1 MTRTRTTRALA
12 AVLAF
17 LLFATLLFAGMP
29 VRAAGELVLKEGAA
43 ITYNKDAAVMKADA
57 VKALV
62 DFEASGIPADYDLA
76 DFDVEYAFLGANAMQ
91 DVLGIDIPGMFKF
104 SVLGIEVDVSS
115 QVEGFMDKWVN
126 IWVDAENGTYDAPT
140 IDVTGIPL
148 VGSTAQNVV
157 DGIVSSI
164 SLKLQNA
171 MQEKLGVGFNHIQ
184 AGKDQVVRVRY
195 QGGDWVT
202 GSLTV
207 NKANVKVNVRSAS
220 LYFDQ
225 VVGEN
230 FVTTDPEDDFM
241 IFTFY
246 TGVTTDI
253 APTVYFQPPENELLS
268 KAMEKVIDP
277 LYARM
282 YGNGQTLTERL
293 RQGTTVGEVM
303 EIANQ
308 VIDMLQNA
316 SQQPLARAI
325 LDAAGFDVDMVNG
338 LVNGLQQ
345 VSGIASNWRFAIGQP
360 DRAGAYAVVAVA
372 INRNYNPGI
381 GVGGLLVK
389 MRLFGV
395 SLQWNDVDAKESTV
409 GAQVDFGASAVYDGK
424 VQPGQT
430 VKTLFLG
437 FTSSGLYLSGDAPT
451 EAGRYLETAFPL
463 GGNFLAIPIVRM
475 VTINEV

>member
-43 ITYNKDAAVMKADA
+43 ITYNKDASVMKADA

-76 DFDVEYAFLGANAMQ
+76 DFDVEYAFLGANAVAE
-91 DVLGIDIPGMFKF
+91 VLGIDVKGTLNKIPLIGDWLAPMAEKWTNLWVNAESGNWDMPVAGSGIPVVGPAIESAF
-104 SVLGIEVDVSS
+104 SSLSTMVQDALEDNLGI
-115 QVEGFMDKWVN
+115 
-126 IWVDAENGTYDAPT
+126 
-140 IDVTGIPL
+140 
-148 VGSTAQNVV
+148 
-157 DGIVSSI
+157 
-164 SLKLQNA
+164 
-171 MQEKLGVGFNHIQ
+171 GFNHIQ
-184 AGKDQVVRVRY
+184 AGEDQIVRVRY

-246 TGVTTDI
+246 SGVTTDL
-253 APTVYFQPPENELLS
+253 APTIYFQPPENELLS
-268 KAMEKVIDP
+268 KAMEIVIDP
-277 LYARM
+277 LYARL

-293 RQGTTVGEVM
+293 REGTTVGEVM
-303 EIANQ
+303 VIVNQ
-308 VIDMLQNA
+308 LTDLLQKASETPLFKSILENA
-316 SQQPLARAI
+316 
-325 LDAAGFDVDMVNG
+325 GVDVDMLNG
-338 LVNGLQQ
+338 LVDGMQQ
-345 VSGIASNWRFAIGQP
+345 IAGIADNWRFAIGQP
-360 DRAGAYAVVAVA
+360 DRAGAYVVSAVA

-381 GVGGLLVK
+381 GAGVLLVK

-395 SLQWNDVDAKESTV
+395 SLQWNDVNAKESTV
-409 GAQVDFGASAVYDGK
+409 GDQVDFGASAVYEGK
-424 VQPGQT
+424 VQKQT
-430 VKTLFLG
+430 VKTLFVGL
-437 FTSSGLYLSGDAPT
+437 TSDGLYLSGDAPT
-451 EAGRYLETAFPL
+451 AAGRYLETAFPL
-463 GGNFLAIPIVRM
+463 GGNFLAIPIVRV
-475 VTINEV
+475 VTINEA

>member
-17 LLFATLLFAGMP
+17 LLFAALLFAGMP

-43 ITYNKDAAVMKADA
+43 ITYNKDASVMKADA

-76 DFDVEYAFLGANAMQ
+76 DFEVDYAFLGANAVAN
-91 DVLGIDIPGMFKF
+91 VLGIDVSGWPGLADF
-104 SVLGIEVDVSS
+104 SNL
-115 QVEGFMDKWVN
+115 
-126 IWVDAENGTYDAPT
+126 WVDAE
-140 IDVTGIPL
+140 TGRWNPP
-148 VGSTAQNVV
+148 G
-157 DGIVSSI
+157 DGAVMAWIATKVQDGLENI
-164 SLKLQNA
+164 
-171 MQEKLGVGFNHIQ
+171 GIGFNHIQ
-184 AGKDQVVRVRY
+184 AGEDQIVRVRY

-230 FVTTDPEDDFM
+230 FVTTEPEDDFM

-246 TGVTTDI
+246 SGITTDL
-253 APTVYFQPPENELLS
+253 APTIYFQPPENELLD
-268 KAMEKVIDP
+268 KAMPYIDSAFAA
-277 LYARM
+277 LN
-282 YGNGQTLTERL
+282 NGQTLTERL
-293 RQGTTVGEVM
+293 REGMTVGEFM
-303 EIANQ
+303 ALANQ
-308 VIDMLQNA
+308 VTDILQNL
-316 SQQPLARAI
+316 SQNAI
-325 LDAAGFDVDMVNG
+325 AKAVLDNAGIDVAMVNA
-338 LVNGLQQ
+338 LVDGLQQ
-345 VSGIASNWRFAIGQP
+345 ISGIADNWRVAVGQP

-372 INRNYNPGI
+372 VNRNYNPGI

-451 EAGRYLETAFPL
+451 AAGRYLEAAFPL

-475 VTINEV
+475 VTISEG

>member
-17 LLFATLLFAGMP
+17 LLFAALLFAGMP

-43 ITYNKDAAVMKADA
+43 ITYNKDASVMKADA

-76 DFDVEYAFLGANAMQ
+76 DFEVDYAFLGANAVAN
-91 DVLGIDIPGMFKF
+91 VLGIDVSGWPGLADF
-104 SVLGIEVDVSS
+104 SNL
-115 QVEGFMDKWVN
+115 
-126 IWVDAENGTYDAPT
+126 WVDAE
-140 IDVTGIPL
+140 TGRWNPP
-148 VGSTAQNVV
+148 G
-157 DGIVSSI
+157 DGAVMAWIATKVQDGLENI
-164 SLKLQNA
+164 
-171 MQEKLGVGFNHIQ
+171 GIGFNHIQ
-184 AGKDQVVRVRY
+184 AGEDQIVRVRY

-230 FVTTDPEDDFM
+230 FVTTEPEDDFM

-246 TGVTTDI
+246 SGITTDL
-253 APTVYFQPPENELLS
+253 APTIYFQPPENELLD
-268 KAMEKVIDP
+268 KAMPYIDRAFAA
-277 LYARM
+277 LN
-282 YGNGQTLTERL
+282 NGQTLTERL
-293 RQGTTVGEVM
+293 REGMTVGEFM
-303 EIANQ
+303 ALANQ
-308 VIDMLQNA
+308 VTDILQNL
-316 SQQPLARAI
+316 SQNAI
-325 LDAAGFDVDMVNG
+325 AKAVLENAGIDVAMVNA
-338 LVNGLQQ
+338 LVDGLQQ
-345 VSGIASNWRFAIGQP
+345 ISGIADNWRVAVGQP

-372 INRNYNPGI
+372 VNRNYNPGI

-451 EAGRYLETAFPL
+451 AAGRYLEAAFPL
-463 GGNFLAIPIVRM
+463 GGNYLAIPIVRM
-475 VTINEV
+475 VTINEG

>member
-43 ITYNKDAAVMKADA
+43 ITYNKDASVMKADA

-62 DFEASGIPADYDLA
+62 DLDASGIPADYDLA
-76 DFDVEYAFLGANAMQ
+76 DFDVEYAFLGANAVA
-91 DVLGIDIPGMFKF
+91 DVLG
-104 SVLGIEVDVSS
+104 VDVSALGS
-115 QVEGFMDKWVN
+115 FGEGLVEKWANLWVN
-126 IWVDAENGTYDAPT
+126 AETGYWDAPT
-140 IDVTGIPL
+140 IHVPIGQSI
-148 VGSTAQNVV
+148 V
-157 DGIVSSI
+157 DGIVSRI
-164 SLKLQNA
+164 TTGIQDALQNT
-171 MQEKLGVGFNHIQ
+171 LGVGFNHIQ
-184 AGKDQVVRVRY
+184 AGSDQIVRVRY

-230 FVTTDPEDDFM
+230 FVTTEPEDDFM

-246 TGVTTDI
+246 SGITTDL
-253 APTVYFQPPENELLS
+253 APTIYFQPPENELLD
-268 KAMEKVIDP
+268 KAMPYIDRAFAA
-277 LYARM
+277 LN
-282 YGNGQTLTERL
+282 NGQTLTERL
-293 RQGTTVGEVM
+293 REGMTVGEFM
-303 EIANQ
+303 ALANQ
-308 VIDMLQNA
+308 VTDILQNL
-316 SQQPLARAI
+316 SQNAI
-325 LDAAGFDVDMVNG
+325 AKAVLDNAGIDVAMVNA
-338 LVNGLQQ
+338 LVDGLQQ
-345 VSGIASNWRFAIGQP
+345 ISGIADNWRVAVGQP

-372 INRNYNPGI
+372 VNRNYNPGI

-395 SLQWNDVDAKESTV
+395 SLQWYDVDAKASTV

-451 EAGRYLETAFPL
+451 AAGRYLEAAFPL

-475 VTINEV
+475 VTINEG

>member
-43 ITYNKDAAVMKADA
+43 ITYNKDASVMKADA

-76 DFDVEYAFLGANAMQ
+76 DFDVEYAFLGANAVSE
-91 DVLGIDIPGMFKF
+91 VLGID
-104 SVLGIEVDVSS
+104 VLGPFESIESTINGMDVLNLFDDVDLTPFA
-115 QVEGFMDKWVN
+115 EKWLN
-126 IWVDAENGTYDAPT
+126 LWVDAESGTWDAAT
-140 IDVTGIPL
+140 INVPIGQ
-148 VGSTAQNVV
+148 SVV
-157 DGIVSSI
+157 DGVVSRI
-164 SLKLQNA
+164 TVGIQDALRDN
-171 MQEKLGVGFNHIQ
+171 LGVGFNHIQ
-184 AGKDQVVRVRY
+184 AGNNQVVRVRY
-195 QGGDWVT
+195 QGGDWVV

-246 TGVTTDI
+246 SGVTTDL
-253 APTVYFQPPENELLS
+253 APTIYFQPPENELLN
-268 KAMEKVIDP
+268 KAMPYIDQAFAN
-277 LYARM
+277 LN
-282 YGNGQTLTERL
+282 NGQTLTERL
-293 RQGTTVGEVM
+293 RQGMTVGEFM
-303 EIANQ
+303 ALANQ
-308 VIDMLQNA
+308 VTDILQDLSQNA
-316 SQQPLARAI
+316 LI
-325 LDAAGFDVDMVNG
+325 KNVLMNAGIDVDMVNA

-345 VSGIASNWRFAIGQP
+345 ISGIADNWRIAVGQP

-372 INRNYNPGI
+372 INRNYNPGV

-389 MRLFGV
+389 MRVFGV
-395 SLQWNDVDAKESTV
+395 SLQWNDVNAKESTV

-451 EAGRYLETAFPL
+451 AAGRYLEAAFPL
-463 GGNFLAIPIVRM
+463 GGNYLAIPIVRM
-475 VTINEV
+475 VTINEG

>member
-1 MTRTRTTRALA
+1 MA

-43 ITYNKDAAVMKADA
+43 ITYNKDASVMKADA

-76 DFDVEYAFLGANAMQ
+76 DFEVDYAFLGANAVAN
-91 DVLGIDIPGMFKF
+91 VLGIDVSGWPGLADF
-104 SVLGIEVDVSS
+104 SNL
-115 QVEGFMDKWVN
+115 
-126 IWVDAENGTYDAPT
+126 WVDAE
-140 IDVTGIPL
+140 TGRWNPP
-148 VGSTAQNVV
+148 G
-157 DGIVSSI
+157 DGAVMAWIATKVQDGLENI
-164 SLKLQNA
+164 
-171 MQEKLGVGFNHIQ
+171 GIGFNHIQ
-184 AGKDQVVRVRY
+184 AGEDQIVRVRY

-230 FVTTDPEDDFM
+230 FVTTEPEDDFM

-246 TGVTTDI
+246 SGITTDL
-253 APTVYFQPPENELLS
+253 APTIYFQPPENELLD
-268 KAMEKVIDP
+268 KAMPYIDSAFAA
-277 LYARM
+277 LN
-282 YGNGQTLTERL
+282 NGQTLTERL
-293 RQGTTVGEVM
+293 REGMTVGEFM
-303 EIANQ
+303 ALANQ
-308 VIDMLQNA
+308 VTDILQNL
-316 SQQPLARAI
+316 SQNAI
-325 LDAAGFDVDMVNG
+325 AKAVLDNAGIDVAMVNA
-338 LVNGLQQ
+338 LVDGLQQ
-345 VSGIASNWRFAIGQP
+345 ISGIADNWRVAVGQP

-372 INRNYNPGI
+372 VNRNYNPGI

-451 EAGRYLETAFPL
+451 AAGRYLEAAFPL

-475 VTINEV
+475 VTISEG

>member
-17 LLFATLLFAGMP
+17 LLFAALLFAGMP

-43 ITYNKDAAVMKADA
+43 ITYNKDASVMKADA

-76 DFDVEYAFLGANAMQ
+76 DFEVDYAFLGANAVAN
-91 DVLGIDIPGMFKF
+91 VLGIDVSGLPGLADF
-104 SVLGIEVDVSS
+104 SNL
-115 QVEGFMDKWVN
+115 
-126 IWVDAENGTYDAPT
+126 WVDAE
-140 IDVTGIPL
+140 TGRWNPP
-148 VGSTAQNVV
+148 G
-157 DGIVSSI
+157 DGAVMAWIATKVQDGLENI
-164 SLKLQNA
+164 
-171 MQEKLGVGFNHIQ
+171 GIGFNHIQ
-184 AGKDQVVRVRY
+184 AGEDQIVRVRY

-230 FVTTDPEDDFM
+230 FVTTEPEDDFM

-246 TGVTTDI
+246 SGITTDL
-253 APTVYFQPPENELLS
+253 APTIYFQPPENELLN
-268 KAMEKVIDP
+268 KAMPYIDQAFAA
-277 LYARM
+277 LN
-282 YGNGQTLTERL
+282 NGQTLTERL
-293 RQGTTVGEVM
+293 REGMTVGEFM
-303 EIANQ
+303 ALANQ
-308 VIDMLQNA
+308 VTDILQNL
-316 SQQPLARAI
+316 SQNAI
-325 LDAAGFDVDMVNG
+325 AKAVLENAGIDVAMVNA
-338 LVNGLQQ
+338 LVDGLQQ
-345 VSGIASNWRFAIGQP
+345 ISGIADNWRVAVGQP

-372 INRNYNPGI
+372 VNRNYNPGI

-437 FTSSGLYLSGDAPT
+437 FTSSGLYLSGDAPS
-451 EAGRYLETAFPL
+451 EAGRYLEAAFPL
-463 GGNFLAIPIVRM
+463 GGNYLAIPIVRM
-475 VTINEV
+475 VTINEG

>member
-1 MTRTRTTRALA
+1 MTRTRTMRAMA

-57 VKALV
+57 VKALI
-62 DFEASGIPADYDLA
+62 DLEASGIPADYDLA
-76 DFDVEYAFLGANAMQ
+76 DFDVEYAFLGTNAVAQ
-91 DVLGIDIPGMFKF
+91 VLGIDVQERFSRVQ
-104 SVLGIEVDVSS
+104 SVLDALDPFNLNPIDLNAIAE
-115 QVEGFMDKWVN
+115 KWTNLWVN
-126 IWVDAENGTYDAPT
+126 AETGYWDAPT
-140 IDVTGIPL
+140 ITVPIGQNIIDGVVSDITTGI
-148 VGSTAQNVV
+148 Q
-157 DGIVSSI
+157 D
-164 SLKLQNA
+164 KLQDT
-171 MQEKLGVGFNHIQ
+171 LGIGFNHIQ
-184 AGKDQVVRVRY
+184 AGNDQVVRVRY

-202 GSLTV
+202 GALTV
-207 NKANVKVNVRSAS
+207 NKANVKVNVKTAS

-246 TGVTTDI
+246 SGITTDL
-253 APTVYFQPPENELLS
+253 APTIYFQPPENELLS

-293 RQGTTVGEVM
+293 RQGATVGEVM
-303 EIANQ
+303 VIVNQ
-308 VIDMLQNA
+308 LTDLLQQA
-316 SQQPLARAI
+316 SETPLFKSI
-325 LDAAGFDVDMVNG
+325 LESAGVDVDMLNG
-338 LVNGLQQ
+338 LVDGMQRI
-345 VSGIASNWRFAIGQP
+345 SGIADNWRFAVGQP
-360 DRAGAYAVVAVA
+360 DRAGAYVVSAVA

-381 GVGGLLVK
+381 GVGALLVK

-395 SLQWNDVDAKESTV
+395 SLQWNDVNAKESTV
-409 GAQVDFGASAVYDGK
+409 GDQVDFGASAVYDGK
-424 VQPGQT
+424 VQSQT
-430 VKTLFLG
+430 VKTLFVGLNG
-437 FTSSGLYLSGDAPT
+437 SGLYLSGDAPT

-463 GGNFLAIPIVRM
+463 GGNFLAIPIVRV
-475 VTINEV
+475 VTINEA

>member
-1 MTRTRTTRALA
+1 MTRTRTTKALA

-29 VRAAGELVLKEGAA
+29 ARAAGELVLKEGAA
-43 ITYNKDAAVMKADA
+43 ITYNKDASVMKADA

-62 DFEASGIPADYDLA
+62 DFEASGIPADYDLT
-76 DFDVEYAFLGANAMQ
+76 DFEVDYAFLGANAVAN
-91 DVLGIDIPGMFKF
+91 VLGIDVSGWPGLADF
-104 SVLGIEVDVSS
+104 SNL
-115 QVEGFMDKWVN
+115 
-126 IWVDAENGTYDAPT
+126 WVDAE
-140 IDVTGIPL
+140 TGRWNPP
-148 VGSTAQNVV
+148 G
-157 DGIVSSI
+157 DGAVMAWIATKVQDGLENI
-164 SLKLQNA
+164 
-171 MQEKLGVGFNHIQ
+171 GIGFNHIQ
-184 AGKDQVVRVRY
+184 AGEDQIVRVRY

-230 FVTTDPEDDFM
+230 FVTTEPEDDFM

-246 TGVTTDI
+246 SGITTDL
-253 APTVYFQPPENELLS
+253 APTIYFQPPENELLD
-268 KAMEKVIDP
+268 KAMPYIDRAFAA
-277 LYARM
+277 LN
-282 YGNGQTLTERL
+282 NGQTLTERL
-293 RQGTTVGEVM
+293 REGMTVGEFM
-303 EIANQ
+303 ALANQ
-308 VIDMLQNA
+308 VTDILQDLSQNA
-316 SQQPLARAI
+316 IAKAVLEN
-325 LDAAGFDVDMVNG
+325 AGIDVAMVNA
-338 LVNGLQQ
+338 LVDGLQQ
-345 VSGIASNWRFAIGQP
+345 ISGIADNWRVAVGQP

-372 INRNYNPGI
+372 VNRNYNPGI

-451 EAGRYLETAFPL
+451 AAGRYLEAAFPL
-463 GGNFLAIPIVRM
+463 GGNYLAIPIVRM
-475 VTINEV
+475 VTINEG

>member
-1 MTRTRTTRALA
+1 MTRTRTMRAMA

-76 DFDVEYAFLGANAMQ
+76 DFDVEYAFLGTNAVAQ
-91 DVLGIDIPGMFKF
+91 VLGIDVQDRFSRVQ
-104 SVLGIEVDVSS
+104 SVLDALDPFNLNPIDLNAIAE
-115 QVEGFMDKWVN
+115 KWTNLWVN
-126 IWVDAENGTYDAPT
+126 AETGYWDAPT
-140 IDVTGIPL
+140 ITVPIGQNIIDGVVSDITTGI
-148 VGSTAQNVV
+148 Q
-157 DGIVSSI
+157 D
-164 SLKLQNA
+164 KLQDT
-171 MQEKLGVGFNHIQ
+171 LGIGFNHIQ
-184 AGKDQVVRVRY
+184 AGNDQVVRVRY

-202 GSLTV
+202 GALTV
-207 NKANVKVNVRSAS
+207 NKANVKVNVKTAS

-246 TGVTTDI
+246 SGITTDL
-253 APTVYFQPPENELLS
+253 APTIYFQPPENELLS

-293 RQGTTVGEVM
+293 RQGATVGEVM
-303 EIANQ
+303 VIVNQ
-308 VIDMLQNA
+308 LTDLLQQASETPLFKSILENA
-316 SQQPLARAI
+316 
-325 LDAAGFDVDMVNG
+325 GVDVDMLNG
-338 LVNGLQQ
+338 LVDGMQQ
-345 VSGIASNWRFAIGQP
+345 ISGIADNWRFAVGQP
-360 DRAGAYAVVAVA
+360 DRAGAYVVSAVA

-381 GVGGLLVK
+381 GVGALLVK

-395 SLQWNDVDAKESTV
+395 SLQWNDVNAKESTV
-409 GAQVDFGASAVYDGK
+409 GDQVDFGASAVYDGK
-424 VQPGQT
+424 VQSQT
-430 VKTLFLG
+430 VKTLFVGLNG
-437 FTSSGLYLSGDAPT
+437 SGLYLSGDAPT
-451 EAGRYLETAFPL
+451 AAGRYLETAFPL
-463 GGNFLAIPIVRM
+463 GGNFLAIPIVRV
-475 VTINEV
+475 VTINEA

>member
-43 ITYNKDAAVMKADA
+43 ITYNKDASVMKADA

-62 DFEASGIPADYDLA
+62 DFEASGIPADYDLT
-76 DFDVEYAFLGANAMQ
+76 DFEVDYAFLGANAVAN
-91 DVLGIDIPGMFKF
+91 VLGIDVSGWPGLADF
-104 SVLGIEVDVSS
+104 SNLWVAAETGRWNPPGDGAVMAWIATKVQDGLENIGI
-115 QVEGFMDKWVN
+115 
-126 IWVDAENGTYDAPT
+126 
-140 IDVTGIPL
+140 
-148 VGSTAQNVV
+148 
-157 DGIVSSI
+157 
-164 SLKLQNA
+164 
-171 MQEKLGVGFNHIQ
+171 GFNHIQ
-184 AGKDQVVRVRY
+184 AGEDQIVRVRY

-230 FVTTDPEDDFM
+230 FVTTEPEDDFM

-246 TGVTTDI
+246 SGITTDL
-253 APTVYFQPPENELLS
+253 APTIYFQPPENELLD
-268 KAMEKVIDP
+268 KAMPYIDRAFAA
-277 LYARM
+277 LN
-282 YGNGQTLTERL
+282 NGQTLTERL
-293 RQGTTVGEVM
+293 REGMTVGEFM
-303 EIANQ
+303 ALANQ
-308 VIDMLQNA
+308 VTDILQDLSQNA
-316 SQQPLARAI
+316 IAKAVLEN
-325 LDAAGFDVDMVNG
+325 AGIDVAMVNA
-338 LVNGLQQ
+338 LVDGLQQ
-345 VSGIASNWRFAIGQP
+345 ISGIADNWRVAVGQP

-451 EAGRYLETAFPL
+451 AAGRYLEAAFPL

-475 VTINEV
+475 VTINEG

>member
-17 LLFATLLFAGMP
+17 LLFAALLFAGMP

-43 ITYNKDAAVMKADA
+43 ITYNKDASVMKADA

-76 DFDVEYAFLGANAMQ
+76 DFEVDYAFLGANAVAN
-91 DVLGIDIPGMFKF
+91 VLGIDVSGLPGLADF
-104 SVLGIEVDVSS
+104 SNL
-115 QVEGFMDKWVN
+115 
-126 IWVDAENGTYDAPT
+126 WVDAE
-140 IDVTGIPL
+140 TGRWNPP
-148 VGSTAQNVV
+148 G
-157 DGIVSSI
+157 DGAVMAWIATKVQDGLENI
-164 SLKLQNA
+164 
-171 MQEKLGVGFNHIQ
+171 GIGFNHIQ
-184 AGKDQVVRVRY
+184 AGEDQIVRVRY

-230 FVTTDPEDDFM
+230 FVTTEPEDDFM

-246 TGVTTDI
+246 SGVTTDL
-253 APTVYFQPPENELLS
+253 APTIYFQPPENELLN
-268 KAMEKVIDP
+268 KAMPYIDQAFAA
-277 LYARM
+277 LN
-282 YGNGQTLTERL
+282 NGQTLTERL
-293 RQGTTVGEVM
+293 REGMTVGEFM
-303 EIANQ
+303 ALANQ
-308 VIDMLQNA
+308 VTDILQNL
-316 SQQPLARAI
+316 SQNPIAKAVLEN
-325 LDAAGFDVDMVNG
+325 AGIDVDMVNA

-345 VSGIASNWRFAIGQP
+345 ISGIADNWRIAVGQP

-409 GAQVDFGASAVYDGK
+409 GAQVDFGASAVYDGR

-451 EAGRYLETAFPL
+451 AAGRYLEAAFPL
-463 GGNFLAIPIVRM
+463 GGNYLAIPIVRM
-475 VTINEV
+475 VTINEG

>member
-1 MTRTRTTRALA
+1 MTRTRTMRAMA

-29 VRAAGELVLKEGAA
+29 ARAAGELVLKEGAA
-43 ITYNKDAAVMKADA
+43 ITYNKDASVMKADA

-62 DFEASGIPADYDLA
+62 DFEASGIPADASID
-76 DFDVEYAFLGANAMQ
+76 DFTVEYAFLGANAVSE
-91 DVLGIDIPGMFKF
+91 VLGID
-104 SVLGIEVDVSS
+104 VLGPFESIESTINGMDVLNLFDDVDLTPFA
-115 QVEGFMDKWVN
+115 EKWLN
-126 IWVDAENGTYDAPT
+126 LWVDAESGTWDAAT
-140 IDVTGIPL
+140 INVPIGQ
-148 VGSTAQNVV
+148 SVV
-157 DGIVSSI
+157 DGVVSRI
-164 SLKLQNA
+164 TVGIQDALRDN
-171 MQEKLGVGFNHIQ
+171 LGVGFNHIQ
-184 AGKDQVVRVRY
+184 AGNDQVVRVRY

-246 TGVTTDI
+246 SGVTTDL
-253 APTVYFQPPENELLS
+253 APTIYFQPPENDLLD
-268 KAMEKVIDP
+268 KAMPYIDQAFAA
-277 LYARM
+277 LN
-282 YGNGQTLTERL
+282 NGQTLTERL
-293 RQGTTVGEVM
+293 RQGMTVGEFM
-303 EIANQ
+303 ALANQ
-308 VIDMLQNA
+308 VTDILQNL
-316 SQQPLARAI
+316 SQNPIAKAVLEN
-325 LDAAGFDVDMVNG
+325 AGIDVDMVNA

-345 VSGIASNWRFAIGQP
+345 ISGIADNWRIAVGQP

-424 VQPGQT
+424 IQPGQT

-451 EAGRYLETAFPL
+451 AAGRYLEAAFPL
-463 GGNFLAIPIVRM
+463 GGNYLAIPIVRM
-475 VTINEV
+475 VTINEG

>member
-1 MTRTRTTRALA
+1 MTRTRTMRAMA

-43 ITYNKDAAVMKADA
+43 ITYNKDASVMKADA

-76 DFDVEYAFLGANAMQ
+76 DFEVDYAFLGANAVAN
-91 DVLGIDIPGMFKF
+91 VLGIDVSGWPGLADF
-104 SVLGIEVDVSS
+104 SNL
-115 QVEGFMDKWVN
+115 
-126 IWVDAENGTYDAPT
+126 WVDAE
-140 IDVTGIPL
+140 TGRWNPP
-148 VGSTAQNVV
+148 G
-157 DGIVSSI
+157 DGAVMAWIATKVQDGLENI
-164 SLKLQNA
+164 
-171 MQEKLGVGFNHIQ
+171 GIGFNHIQ
-184 AGKDQVVRVRY
+184 AGEDQIVRVRY

-230 FVTTDPEDDFM
+230 FVTTEPEDDFM

-246 TGVTTDI
+246 SGITTDL
-253 APTVYFQPPENELLS
+253 APTIYFQPPENELLD
-268 KAMEKVIDP
+268 KAMPYIDSAFAA
-277 LYARM
+277 LN
-282 YGNGQTLTERL
+282 NGQTLTERL
-293 RQGTTVGEVM
+293 REGMTVGEFM
-303 EIANQ
+303 ALANQ
-308 VIDMLQNA
+308 VTDILQNL
-316 SQQPLARAI
+316 SQNAI
-325 LDAAGFDVDMVNG
+325 AKAVLDNAGIDVAMVNA
-338 LVNGLQQ
+338 LVDGLQQ
-345 VSGIASNWRFAIGQP
+345 ISGIADNWRVAVGQP

-372 INRNYNPGI
+372 VNRNYNPGI

-451 EAGRYLETAFPL
+451 AAGRYLEAAFPL

-475 VTINEV
+475 VTISEG

>member
-43 ITYNKDAAVMKADA
+43 ITYNKDASVMKADA

-62 DFEASGIPADYDLA
+62 DLDASGIPADYDLA
-76 DFDVEYAFLGANAMQ
+76 DFDVEYAFLGANAVA
-91 DVLGIDIPGMFKF
+91 DVLGVDT
-104 SVLGIEVDVSS
+104 SALGSFGEDL
-115 QVEGFMDKWVN
+115 VEKWANLWVN
-126 IWVDAENGTYDAPT
+126 AETGYWDAPT
-140 IDVTGIPL
+140 ISVPIGQSI
-148 VGSTAQNVV
+148 V
-157 DGIVSSI
+157 DGIVSRI
-164 SLKLQNA
+164 TTGIQDALENT
-171 MQEKLGVGFNHIQ
+171 LGVGFNHIQ
-184 AGKDQVVRVRY
+184 AGSDQIVRVRY

-246 TGVTTDI
+246 SGITTDL
-253 APTVYFQPPENELLS
+253 APTIYFQPPENELLS
-268 KAMEKVIDP
+268 KAMEIVIDP

-282 YGNGQTLTERL
+282 FGDGQTLTGRL
-293 RQGTTVGEVM
+293 REGTTVGEVM
-303 EIANQ
+303 VIVNQ
-308 VIDMLQNA
+308 LTDLLQKASETPLFKSILENA
-316 SQQPLARAI
+316 
-325 LDAAGFDVDMVNG
+325 GVDVDMLNG
-338 LVNGLQQ
+338 LVDGMQQ
-345 VSGIASNWRFAIGQP
+345 ISGIADNWRFAIGQP
-360 DRAGAYAVVAVA
+360 DRAGAYVVSAVA

-381 GVGGLLVK
+381 GAGVLLVK

-395 SLQWNDVDAKESTV
+395 SLQWNDVNAKESTV
-409 GAQVDFGASAVYDGK
+409 GDQVDFGASAVYEGK
-424 VQPGQT
+424 VQKQT
-430 VKTLFLG
+430 VKTLFVGL
-437 FTSSGLYLSGDAPT
+437 TSDGLYLSGDAPT
-451 EAGRYLETAFPL
+451 AAGRYLETAFPL
-463 GGNFLAIPIVRM
+463 GGNFLAIPIVRV
-475 VTINEV
+475 VTINEA

>member
-29 VRAAGELVLKEGAA
+29 VCAAGELVLKEGAA

-76 DFDVEYAFLGANAMQ
+76 DFDVEYAFLGANAVAN
-91 DVLGIDIPGMFKF
+91 VLGIDVSGWPGLADF
-104 SVLGIEVDVSS
+104 SNL
-115 QVEGFMDKWVN
+115 
-126 IWVDAENGTYDAPT
+126 WVDAE
-140 IDVTGIPL
+140 TGRWNPP
-148 VGSTAQNVV
+148 G
-157 DGIVSSI
+157 DGAVMAWIATKVQDGLENI
-164 SLKLQNA
+164 
-171 MQEKLGVGFNHIQ
+171 GIGFNHIQ
-184 AGKDQVVRVRY
+184 AGEDQIVRVRY

-230 FVTTDPEDDFM
+230 FVTTEPEDDFM

-246 TGVTTDI
+246 SGITTDL
-253 APTVYFQPPENELLS
+253 APTIYFQPPENELLD
-268 KAMEKVIDP
+268 KAMPYIDRAFAA
-277 LYARM
+277 LN
-282 YGNGQTLTERL
+282 NGQTLTERL
-293 RQGTTVGEVM
+293 REGMTVGEFM
-303 EIANQ
+303 ALANQ
-308 VIDMLQNA
+308 VTDILQNL
-316 SQQPLARAI
+316 SQNAI
-325 LDAAGFDVDMVNG
+325 AKAVLENAGIDVAMVNA
-338 LVNGLQQ
+338 LVDGLQQ
-345 VSGIASNWRFAIGQP
+345 ISGIADNWRVAVGQP

-395 SLQWNDVDAKESTV
+395 SLQWNDVNAKESTV

-451 EAGRYLETAFPL
+451 AAGRYLEAAFPL
-463 GGNFLAIPIVRM
+463 GGNYLAIPIVRM
-475 VTINEV
+475 VTINEG

>member
-62 DFEASGIPADYDLA
+62 DFEASGIPDDYDLA
-76 DFDVEYAFLGANAMQ
+76 DFEVDYAFLGANAVAN
-91 DVLGIDIPGMFKF
+91 VLGIDVSGWPGLADFTN
-104 SVLGIEVDVSS
+104 L
-115 QVEGFMDKWVN
+115 
-126 IWVDAENGTYDAPT
+126 WVDAE
-140 IDVTGIPL
+140 TGRWNPP
-148 VGSTAQNVV
+148 GDGVV
-157 DGIVSSI
+157 MAWVATKVQDG
-164 SLKLQNA
+164 LEN
-171 MQEKLGVGFNHIQ
+171 LGIGFNHIQ
-184 AGKDQVVRVRY
+184 AGEDQIVRVRY

-225 VVGEN
+225 VEGEN

-246 TGVTTDI
+246 SGITTDL
-253 APTVYFQPPENELLS
+253 APTIYFQPPENELLD
-268 KAMEKVIDP
+268 KAMPYIDQAFAA
-277 LYARM
+277 LN
-282 YGNGQTLTERL
+282 GGQTLTQRL
-293 RQGTTVGEVM
+293 SEGMTVGEFM
-303 EIANQ
+303 ALANQ
-308 VIDMLQNA
+308 VTDILQNL
-316 SQQPLARAI
+316 SQNAI
-325 LDAAGFDVDMVNG
+325 AKAVLENAGIDVDMVNA
-338 LVNGLQQ
+338 LVDGLQQ
-345 VSGIASNWRFAIGQP
+345 ISGIADNWRVAVGQP
-360 DRAGAYAVVAVA
+360 NRAGAYAVVAVA
-372 INRNYNPGI
+372 VNRNYNPGI

-395 SLQWNDVDAKESTV
+395 SLQWNDVNAKESTV
-409 GAQVDFGASAVYDGK
+409 GDTVDFGASAVYDGE
-424 VQPGQT
+424 VRSQT
-430 VKTLFLG
+430 VKILFVGLN
-437 FTSSGLYLSGDAPT
+437 SSGLYLSGDAPT

-475 VTINEV
+475 VTINEG

>member
-1 MTRTRTTRALA
+1 MTRTRTMRAMA

-43 ITYNKDAAVMKADA
+43 ITYNKDATVMKADA

-76 DFDVEYAFLGANAMQ
+76 DFDVEYAFLGANAVA
-91 DVLGIDIPGMFKF
+91 DVLG
-104 SVLGIEVDVSS
+104 VDVSALGS
-115 QVEGFMDKWVN
+115 FGEGLVEKWANLWVN
-126 IWVDAENGTYDAPT
+126 AETGYWDAPT
-140 IDVTGIPL
+140 INVPIGQ
-148 VGSTAQNVV
+148 SVV
-157 DGIVSSI
+157 DGIVARI
-164 SLKLQNA
+164 TTGIQDALQNN
-171 MQEKLGVGFNHIQ
+171 LGVGFNHIQ
-184 AGKDQVVRVRY
+184 AGNDQVVRVRY

-202 GSLTV
+202 GTLTV
-207 NKANVKVNVRSAS
+207 NKANVKVNVKSAS

-246 TGVTTDI
+246 SGITTDL
-253 APTVYFQPPENELLS
+253 APTIYFQPPENELLS

-303 EIANQ
+303 
-308 VIDMLQNA
+308 VIVDQLTDLLQQA
-316 SQQPLARAI
+316 SETPLFKAI
-325 LDAAGFDVDMVNG
+325 LENAGVDVDMLNG
-338 LVNGLQQ
+338 LVDGMQQ
-345 VSGIASNWRFAIGQP
+345 ISGIADNWRFAIGQP
-360 DRAGAYAVVAVA
+360 DRAGAYVVSAVA

-381 GVGGLLVK
+381 GAGVLLVK

-395 SLQWNDVDAKESTV
+395 SLQWNDVNAKESTV
-409 GAQVDFGASAVYDGK
+409 GDQVDFGASAVYDGK
-424 VQPGQT
+424 VQSQT
-430 VKTLFLG
+430 VKTLFVGLNG
-437 FTSSGLYLSGDAPT
+437 SGLYLSGDAPT

-463 GGNFLAIPIVRM
+463 GGNFLAIPIVRV
-475 VTINEV
+475 VTINEA

>member
-17 LLFATLLFAGMP
+17 LLFAALLFAGMP

-43 ITYNKDAAVMKADA
+43 ITYNKDASVMKADA

-62 DFEASGIPADYDLA
+62 DFEASGIPDDYDLA
-76 DFDVEYAFLGANAMQ
+76 DFEVDYAFLGANAVAN
-91 DVLGIDIPGMFKF
+91 VLGIDVSGWPGLADF
-104 SVLGIEVDVSS
+104 SNL
-115 QVEGFMDKWVN
+115 
-126 IWVDAENGTYDAPT
+126 WVDAE
-140 IDVTGIPL
+140 TGRWNPP
-148 VGSTAQNVV
+148 G
-157 DGIVSSI
+157 DGAVMAWIATKVQDGLENI
-164 SLKLQNA
+164 
-171 MQEKLGVGFNHIQ
+171 GIGFNHIQ
-184 AGKDQVVRVRY
+184 AGEDQIVRVRY

-230 FVTTDPEDDFM
+230 FVTTEPEDDFM

-246 TGVTTDI
+246 SGITTDL
-253 APTVYFQPPENELLS
+253 APNIYFQPPENELLN
-268 KAMEKVIDP
+268 KAMPYIDQAFAA
-277 LYARM
+277 LN
-282 YGNGQTLTERL
+282 NGQTLTERL
-293 RQGTTVGEVM
+293 REGMTVGEFM
-303 EIANQ
+303 ALANQ
-308 VIDMLQNA
+308 VTDILQNL
-316 SQQPLARAI
+316 SQNAI
-325 LDAAGFDVDMVNG
+325 AKAVLENAGIDVAMVNA
-338 LVNGLQQ
+338 LVDGLQQ
-345 VSGIASNWRFAIGQP
+345 ISGIADNWRIAVGQP

-451 EAGRYLETAFPL
+451 AAGRYLEAAFPL
-463 GGNFLAIPIVRM
+463 GGNYLAIPIVRM
-475 VTINEV
+475 VTINEG

>member
-43 ITYNKDAAVMKADA
+43 ITYNKDASVMKADA

-62 DFEASGIPADYDLA
+62 DFEASGIPADYDLT
-76 DFDVEYAFLGANAMQ
+76 DFEVDYAFLGANAVAN
-91 DVLGIDIPGMFKF
+91 VLGIDVSGWPGLADF
-104 SVLGIEVDVSS
+104 SNL
-115 QVEGFMDKWVN
+115 
-126 IWVDAENGTYDAPT
+126 WVDAE
-140 IDVTGIPL
+140 TGRWNPP
-148 VGSTAQNVV
+148 G
-157 DGIVSSI
+157 DGAVMAWIATKVQDGLENI
-164 SLKLQNA
+164 
-171 MQEKLGVGFNHIQ
+171 GIGFNHIQ
-184 AGKDQVVRVRY
+184 AGEDQIVRVRY

-230 FVTTDPEDDFM
+230 FVTTEPEDDFM

-246 TGVTTDI
+246 SGITTDL
-253 APTVYFQPPENELLS
+253 APTIYFQPPENELLD
-268 KAMEKVIDP
+268 KAMPYIDRAFAA
-277 LYARM
+277 LN
-282 YGNGQTLTERL
+282 NGQTLTERL
-293 RQGTTVGEVM
+293 REGMTVGEFM
-303 EIANQ
+303 ALANQ
-308 VIDMLQNA
+308 VTDILQDLSQNA
-316 SQQPLARAI
+316 IAKAVLEN
-325 LDAAGFDVDMVNG
+325 AGIDVAMVNA
-338 LVNGLQQ
+338 LVDGLQQ
-345 VSGIASNWRFAIGQP
+345 ISGIADNWRVAVGQP

-372 INRNYNPGI
+372 VNRNYNPGI

-451 EAGRYLETAFPL
+451 AAGRYLEAAFPL

-475 VTINEV
+475 VTINEG